1 MKQDKIDQFQTLTES
16 ILKFRNERD
25 WKQFH
30 APKDSAIALVFEATE
45 VLEHFQWKTDEEVRA
60 YLANKEKKKEVGD
73 ELSDVL
79 FWVLLM
85 SHDLHIDLPKAFD
98 NKMKQNRKKYPIAK
112 AKGKHIKYTEL

>member
-1 MKQDKIDQFQTLTES
+1 MKQNESNPFQKFIDS
-16 ILKFRNERD
+16 VLKFRNERD

-45 VLEHFQWKTDEEVRA
+45 VLEHFQWKNDTEVST
-60 YLANKEKKKEVGD
+60 YIKGKKKEIGD

-85 SHDLHIDLPKAFD
+85 SHDLEIDLPKAFKM
-98 NKMKQNRKKYPIAK
+98 KMKQNRKKYPIAK